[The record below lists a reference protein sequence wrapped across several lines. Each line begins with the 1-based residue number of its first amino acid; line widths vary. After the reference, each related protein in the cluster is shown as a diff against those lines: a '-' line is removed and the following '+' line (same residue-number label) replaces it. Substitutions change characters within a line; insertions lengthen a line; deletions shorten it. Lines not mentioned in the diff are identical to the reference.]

1 MHIKAASCLP
11 SNAYSAAGEY
21 SLAQATPLQLTHCHI
36 PRAAYLVQAAEV
48 NLVFPSVTVTFQP
61 IPKFPVRVPLGRMAI
76 IPLIRAIIFA
86 LATLFSVVV
95 LGICA
100 HLEYLTSGNTN
111 SYLSFAAFG
120 LASACVTAV
129 TLPLFFILGHARRG
143 VFTSMVIFEIVWFL
157 VLWVLWVATAGDTVV
172 DRAYFFPEG
181 CVLNNR
187 KSQFFSLEKYS
198 SLLLS
203 LRQPDLLRGYCGR
216 GISFL
221 NFFAVFFY
229 YDVLVLYAII
239 CAIRGK
245 GIWTISVRDAAN
257 SGPYNPVV
265 AMTQPQY
272 PQQSAPQYPQYPG
285 YQNMPPAN
293 GYSPNG
299 TPQPY
304 NAYPQQTAPPVG
316 QGQPYSLQQQY
327 PGAPQQYPGAPQ
339 QQYPVAPQQQYPGTQ
354 QQQYPGAPHQQY
366 SGGSQSDHFNPV
378 QSSYSPNAPSIGNSP
393 LPPQP
398 HYNSY
403 PGSYPQP

>member
-1 MHIKAASCLP
+1 
-11 SNAYSAAGEY
+11 
-21 SLAQATPLQLTHCHI
+21 
-36 PRAAYLVQAAEV
+36 
-48 NLVFPSVTVTFQP
+48 
-61 IPKFPVRVPLGRMAI
+61 MAI

-157 VLWVLWVATAGDTVV
+157 VLWVLWVATVGDTVV

-187 KSQFFSLEKYS
+187 KNTAHCSLASVNQICYEVTVVEAF
-198 SLLLS
+198 
-203 LRQPDLLRGYCGR
+203 
-216 GISFL
+216 SFL

-229 YDVLVLYAII
+229 YDILVLYAII

-265 AMTQPQY
+265 AMTQSQY
-272 PQQSAPQYPQYPG
+272 PQQPAPQYPQYPG

-304 NAYPQQTAPPVG
+304 NAYPQQTAPLVG
-316 QGQPYSLQQQY
+316 QGQPYSLQHQY
-327 PGAPQQYPGAPQ
+327 PGAPQQYP
-339 QQYPVAPQQQYPGTQ
+339 
-354 QQQYPGAPHQQY
+354 
-366 SGGSQSDHFNPV
+366 V
-378 QSSYSPNAPSIGNSP
+378 QSNYSPNAPSIGNSP

-398 HYNSY
+398 NHNSY

>member
-1 MHIKAASCLP
+1 
-11 SNAYSAAGEY
+11 
-21 SLAQATPLQLTHCHI
+21 
-36 PRAAYLVQAAEV
+36 
-48 NLVFPSVTVTFQP
+48 
-61 IPKFPVRVPLGRMAI
+61 MAI

-157 VLWVLWVATAGDTVV
+157 VLWVL
-172 DRAYFFPEG
+172 AYFFPEG
-181 CVLNNR
+181 CVLNNP
-187 KSQFFSLEKYS
+187 SVNQICYEVTAVEAF
-198 SLLLS
+198 
-203 LRQPDLLRGYCGR
+203 
-216 GISFL
+216 SFL

-257 SGPYNPVV
+257 SGPYNPVHRN
-265 AMTQPQY
+265 TPNI
-272 PQQSAPQYPQYPG
+272 PDIR
-285 YQNMPPAN
+285 MPPAN

-304 NAYPQQTAPPVG
+304 NAYPQQTAP
-316 QGQPYSLQQQY
+316 LWY

-339 QQYPVAPQQQYPGTQ
+339 QQYPGGAPQQQYP
-354 QQQYPGAPHQQY
+354 QYPGAPHQQY

-378 QSSYSPNAPSIGNSP
+378 QSTT
-393 LPPQP
+393 LRMR
-398 HYNSY
+398 HR
-403 PGSYPQP
+403 